1 MPLALAHQPRRL
13 YEENPIKLVICQ
25 IKFPLLS
32 AFDQPGF
39 LAPIQAALLTRFPR
53 VSQEQQLG
61 FALGAQ
67 GMAQMPTATI
77 WRFNQLAGPWS
88 VALAR
93 DFITL
98 ETQSYRRYE
107 DLRACLEEI
116 LDILPAL
123 DVRVRER
130 IGLRYVNRLSHP
142 QARQVSD
149 WKPFIR
155 PQLLGVV
162 GGEELGDDV
171 VQALEQI
178 KLKEPDG
185 LMVVHHGYLSEEAAG
200 SEGAHYL
207 IDIDCF
213 DERPA
218 EFDRD
223 GTLELVDS
231 YHERLKNFFEI
242 SITDEMR
249 SHLVVEEVLDA

>member
-13 YEENPIKLVICQ
+13 YVENPIKLVICQ

-32 AFDQPGF
+32 EFDQPGF
-39 LAPIQAALLTRFPR
+39 LSPIQAALSTRFPR

-61 FALGAQ
+61 LTFGAQ
-67 GMAQMPTATI
+67 GMAQIPATAI
-77 WRFNQLAGPWS
+77 WRFNELNGPWS

-93 DFITL
+93 DFVTL

-107 DLRACLEEI
+107 DFRSCLEEI
-116 LDILPAL
+116 LDMLSEL
-123 DVRVRER
+123 DVQVRER
-130 IGLRYVNRLSHP
+130 IGLRYVNRLSH
-142 QARQVSD
+142 AETKRVSG
-149 WKPFIR
+149 WKRFIR
-155 PQLLGVV
+155 DELLGVV

-178 KLKEPDG
+178 RLREPDG

-200 SEGAHYL
+200 SVGAHYL

-213 DERPA
+213 DERPVK
-218 EFDRD
+218 FDR
-223 GTLELVDS
+223 GETLALIDS

-242 SITDEMR
+242 SITDDMR
-249 SHLVVEEVLDA
+249 DHLVVEEVLDA

>member
-13 YEENPIKLVICQ
+13 YVENPIKLAICQ
-25 IKFPLLS
+25 IRFPRLS
-32 AFDQPGF
+32 EFDQPGF
-39 LAPIQAALLTRFPR
+39 LTPIQAALSARFPR

-61 FALGAQ
+61 LAFGAQ
-67 GMAQMPTATI
+67 GMAPIPAATI
-77 WRFNQLAGPWS
+77 WRFNQLDGPWS

-93 DFITL
+93 DFVTL

-107 DLRACLEEI
+107 DLRTCLEEI
-116 LDILPAL
+116 LDMLLKL
-123 DVRVRER
+123 DVHVRER
-130 IGLRYVNRLSHP
+130 IGLRYVNRLSHT
-142 QARQVSD
+142 QAQQVSD

-155 PQLLGVV
+155 PELLGVV

-178 KLKEPDG
+178 RLREPDG

-200 SEGAHYL
+200 SEGTHYL

-213 DERPA
+213 DDRPV

-223 GTLELVDS
+223 ETLALIDS
-231 YHERLKNFFEI
+231 FHERLKNFFEI
-242 SITDEMR
+242 SITDDMR
-249 SHLVVEEVLDA
+249 NHLVVEEVLDA